1 MPCSTCLKV
10 HSKITRNP
18 GFRVSDQYSLCTSS
32 AGYPI
37 DMITWINIRQEKSE
51 DREQTQNF
59 FYILVVMLPYV
70 RESRTHFACCSITIR
85 AQRVKSRRV
94 FDLKFTHEPAI
105 ARAKFYAMEN
115 NANGRTA
122 ETPRTPTTERTLTFS
137 STWRFRVDT
146 CKRLCYSSIKYEL
159 FLLIISE

>member
-1 MPCSTCLKV
+1 
-10 HSKITRNP
+10 
-18 GFRVSDQYSLCTSS
+18 
-32 AGYPI
+32 
-37 DMITWINIRQEKSE
+37 
-51 DREQTQNF
+51 
-59 FYILVVMLPYV
+59 MLPYV

-122 ETPRTPTTERTLTFS
+122 EKPRTPTTERTLTFS

-146 CKRLCYSSIKYEL
+146 CKSLASTYIYCVFVNQVCTMKI
-159 FLLIISE
+159 FLLFSSSTTVNNSYYYTGFPTCCE